1 MAGIMPRRVLF
12 TAHVSCSLLAAAAAI
27 PLMAQVGTGD
37 ANTGENYTLAGIAA
51 AVIGG
56 ASLFGGRGSFVGALL
71 GALLLT
77 QINVV
82 TTFLNLDD
90 AWQSVLLGAMIL
102 AAVTVY
108 STSRQK
114 VVAG

>member
-1 MAGIMPRRVLF
+1 
-12 TAHVSCSLLAAAAAI
+12 
-27 PLMAQVGTGD
+27 
-37 ANTGENYTLAGIAA
+37 
-51 AVIGG
+51 
-56 ASLFGGRGSFVGALL
+56 LL

>member
-1 MAGIMPRRVLF
+1 
-12 TAHVSCSLLAAAAAI
+12 
-27 PLMAQVGTGD
+27 
-37 ANTGENYTLAGIAA
+37 
-51 AVIGG
+51 
-56 ASLFGGRGSFVGALL
+56 LL

-90 AWQSVLLGAMIL
+90 SWQSILLGAMIL
-102 AAVTVY
+102 VSVTLY

-114 VVAG
+114 VVAQ